1 MKFLDELETERK
13 SILAE
18 ITDSA
23 SKGLTEQ
30 VLAGTAKLQ
39 GIEQLISR
47 QKEINADLE
56 RLRGFSDGQILK
68 AWQPERIRSSES
80 RDKSKSDRSSSR
92 ILGRR
97 LRKELLKKLSEKGI
111 NLQLVKGQT
120 IFRTGSGKR
129 VGIAVATERQTD
141 RWFLGLPEGAFDHAI
156 LLCKPNNAEVIEVP
170 LPERFFIDYGKN
182 LSVSKGQIK
191 FNVARRVGRVLLQ
204 VPRTNG
210 ISVESY
216 ANNFDFLR

>member
-1 MKFLDELETERK
+1 MKFLDELENERK

-30 VLAGTAKLQ
+30 VLSGTAKLQ
-39 GIEQLISR
+39 GIEQLINR

-56 RLRGFSDGQILK
+56 RLRGFSDGRILK
-68 AWQPERIRSSES
+68 EWQTEKTQSSES
-80 RDKSKSDRSSSR
+80 NNKGKSDRASSR
-92 ILGRR
+92 ILGRK
-97 LRKELLKKLSEKGI
+97 LREELLSKLSGKGI

-141 RWFLGLPEGAFDHAI
+141 RWFLGLPEGGFDHAV
-156 LLCKPNNAEVIEVP
+156 LLCKPNNEEVIEFP
-170 LPERFFIDYGKN
+170 LPEKFFIDHGRDM
-182 LSVSKGQIK
+182 SVSKGQIK
-191 FNVARRVGRVLLQ
+191 FNVVRRGGRVLLQ
-204 VPRTNG
+204 VPGTTG
-210 ISVESY
+210 ISVTSY
-216 ANNFDFLR
+216 TNNFDFLR